1 MEKQDKTALMIIAIL
16 LGILLFLNL
25 LLIIIMPALI
35 VLEIILFIL
44 EYFTIKKIREINQ
57 YNKEVLDKQNE
68 LISKGYV
75 KIYDTFFIN
84 EKKSKL
90 IINGH
95 EYNFSQ
101 IIDCELIESNGTFDN
116 TFGKTKI
123 KNNSIKTHSLSVE
136 TNYCIDL
143 YINITVDD
151 FKSPKL
157 KLNIIRNR
165 RIIKNSKKYNEMLEN
180 ANNILSTLKLIKHKN
195 NETLT

>member
-1 MEKQDKTALMIIAIL
+1 MEKKDNAILIIMAIL

-25 LLIIIMPALI
+25 LLIIIIPALI

-57 YNKEVLDKQNE
+57 YNKEVLDKRNE
-68 LISKGYV
+68 LISEGYV
-75 KIYDTFFIN
+75 KIYDSFLIN

-123 KNNSIKTHSLSVE
+123 KNNGIKTHSFSVG

-151 FKSPKL
+151 FKSPNL
-157 KLNIIRNR
+157 KLNLRSSGL
-165 RIIKNSKKYNEMLEN
+165 IIKNSKKYNKMLEN
-180 ANNILSTLKLIKHKN
+180 ANNILSALKLIIHKN
-195 NETLT
+195 NETHT

>member
-1 MEKQDKTALMIIAIL
+1 
-16 LGILLFLNL
+16 
-25 LLIIIMPALI
+25 MPALI

-57 YNKEVLDKQNE
+57 YNKEVLDKRNE
-68 LISKGYV
+68 LISEGYV
-75 KIYDTFFIN
+75 KIYDGFLIN

-116 TFGKTKI
+116 TFGRSKSKIKGKGKISTNKI
-123 KNNSIKTHSLSVE
+123 KNKGKISTKSHSFSIE

-151 FKSPKL
+151 FKSPNL
-157 KLNIIRNR
+157 KLNLRSSGL
-165 RIIKNSKKYNEMLEN
+165 IIKNSKKYNKMLEN
-180 ANNILSTLKLIKHKN
+180 ANNILSALKLIIHKN
-195 NETLT
+195 NETHT